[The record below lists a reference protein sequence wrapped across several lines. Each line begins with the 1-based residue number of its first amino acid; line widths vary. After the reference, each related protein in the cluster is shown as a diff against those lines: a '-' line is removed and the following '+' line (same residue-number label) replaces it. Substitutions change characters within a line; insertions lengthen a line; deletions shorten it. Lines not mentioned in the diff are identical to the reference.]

1 MQPKPKN
8 LSTTLSDER
17 EGKKKKKLILRGRG
31 RLSSARDERE
41 TLLCKEG
48 TEKSHTLA
56 RTRVVP

>member
-1 MQPKPKN
+1 M
-8 LSTTLSDER
+8 R
-17 EGKKKKKLILRGRG
+17 EKEKKLILRGRG